1 MQRVGVLAL
10 CEVSDSVD
18 VIETG
23 IEFVEK
29 RQELSSR
36 TKCIE
41 MHIQINVPSSCLRW
55 QVSFV
60 PFAS

>member
-36 TKCIE
+36 SLLPCEEFLLVRAHLYMGKYA
-41 MHIQINVPSSCLRW
+41 R
-55 QVSFV
+55 
-60 PFAS
+60 

>member
-1 MQRVGVLAL
+1 MMQRVGVLAL

-36 TKCIE
+36 SLLPCEEFLLVRAHLYMGKYA
-41 MHIQINVPSSCLRW
+41 R
-55 QVSFV
+55 
-60 PFAS
+60 